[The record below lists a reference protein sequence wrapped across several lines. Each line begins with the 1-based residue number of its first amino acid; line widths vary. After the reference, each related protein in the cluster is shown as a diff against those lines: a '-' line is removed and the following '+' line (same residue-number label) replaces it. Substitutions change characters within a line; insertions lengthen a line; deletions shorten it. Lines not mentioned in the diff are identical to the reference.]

1 MADEQEKKAGAG
13 QDGGPPVVETPAPE
27 ATGENP
33 PVQEAQTVF
42 PGMGGPTPNSEVVV
56 SFDKINELVKGKG
69 AEQAAEQAADQ
80 TQGGGGPAHLG
91 EHEPDDREE
100 WEMSAAELEER
111 RKAEKQQ
118 QRRRSRPPKEQGG
131 EQERATGKGKR
142 APERAANQAVK
153 PGKAG
158 RPKKAA
164 TKGPPAPA
172 AEAPAVEQP
181 APVEV
186 PKPVKDGEL
195 VYLRLDEVHAFHT
208 FRPHPFQVRDNAK
221 MMEMVESVKAHGVM
235 TPGTV
240 RPEKDGKGYEC
251 IAGHRRRRA
260 SELAGAEVMPF
271 IVRHMSDH
279 EAVQEMKASNK
290 QREGALPSEIA
301 HILDLE
307 MEDIKHQGKSG
318 ADKVAPE
325 DVGKSSIEI
334 VARNNGMKVT
344 KAKRYIRLN
353 GLTPELL
360 EMVDKKQLGFVPAAD
375 YICHIRP
382 KLQEYL
388 AVAIEGQQ
396 SSPTKEQA
404 ARMKELDEKGL
415 LNPNAI
421 DGILME
427 ETREEWKVIIS
438 SAELEKYFDK
448 EKTPREMKDQ
458 IISLLDEWKE
468 KQPVQEQ
475 PQKKADALEK

>member
-1 MADEQEKKAGAG
+1 MADEQEKKDGTG

-42 PGMGGPTPNSEVVV
+42 PGMGGPAPDSEVVV

-69 AEQAAEQAADQ
+69 TEQAAEQ
-80 TQGGGGPAHLG
+80 TQDDGGPAHPG
-91 EHEPDDREE
+91 ELEPDDREE
-100 WEMSAAELEER
+100 WEMSSAELEER

-118 QRRRSRPPKEQGG
+118 QRRRSRPAKEQGG
-131 EQERATGKGKR
+131 EQGRATGKGKR
-142 APERAANQAVK
+142 APERAADQTAK

-158 RPKKAA
+158 RSKMVAA
-164 TKGPPAPA
+164 KGAPGPVT
-172 AEAPAVEQP
+172 ETPAVEP
-181 APVEV
+181 SAPVEV
-186 PKPVKDGEL
+186 PKPIKDGEL
-195 VYLRLDEVHAFHT
+195 VYLRLDEVYAFHT
-208 FRPHPFQVRDNAK
+208 FRPHPFQVRDDAK

-438 SAELEKYFDK
+438 SAELEKYFSKD
-448 EKTPREMKDQ
+448 KTPREMKDQ